1 MGRWMST
8 RTALTRLVE
17 DDDAPTMKRVRA
29 LSLIAHPELSLLRR
43 LLVASKTRQKPV
55 PSKLKAVAAL
65 AYAQEMELRNIRK
78 ARKTSM
84 DWPRHN
90 ALGI

>member
-1 MGRWMST
+1 MALLMSKQ
-8 RTALTRLVE
+8 TALTRLVE
-17 DDDAPTMKRVRA
+17 DDDAPVMARVRA
-29 LSLIAHPELSLLRR
+29 LQQIEHPELAVLRR
-43 LLVASKTRQKPV
+43 LLVNSKTRQKPV

>member
-8 RTALTRLVE
+8 QTALTRLVE
-17 DDDAPTMKRVRA
+17 DEDAPVMARVHA
-29 LSLIAHPELSLLRR
+29 LEQIQHPELSVLRR
-43 LLVASKTRQKPV
+43 LLVNSKRRQKPV

-65 AYAQEMELRNIRK
+65 AYAKEMELRNVRQ
-78 ARKTSM
+78 ARKTRM